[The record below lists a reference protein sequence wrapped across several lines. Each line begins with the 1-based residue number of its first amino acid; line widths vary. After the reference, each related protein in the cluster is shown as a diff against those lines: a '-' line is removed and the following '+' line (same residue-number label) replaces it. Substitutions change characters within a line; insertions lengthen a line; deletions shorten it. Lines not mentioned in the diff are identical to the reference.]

1 MAARASA
8 FARCSVARSAC
19 RWRNRLSLA
28 SCLASPSLMLAM
40 ISCRMP
46 LVEVTSPL
54 RGFVRNKH
62 SRMSTHR

>member
-1 MAARASA
+1 
-8 FARCSVARSAC
+8 
-19 RWRNRLSLA
+19 
-28 SCLASPSLMLAM
+28 LASPSLMLAM